1 MGEVETMLF
10 LLSPVPDCLD
20 SQLALTVGV
29 GWVLVTPIPAANSG
43 VVQCS
48 ATTAL
53 ENRALERGFVGKQPK
68 TTFTLSCF
76 CSKATYLYHR
86 NLYSAIKLLISVC
99 VWINHFID
107 RLPVSESDL

>member
-29 GWVLVTPIPAANSG
+29 GWVLVTPIPAAHSG
-43 VVQCS
+43 VVHCS

-53 ENRALERGFVGKQPK
+53 ENRALGKRIRGK
-68 TTFTLSCF
+68 TTQANFYFELF
-76 CSKATYLYHR
+76 L
-86 NLYSAIKLLISVC
+86 
-99 VWINHFID
+99 
-107 RLPVSESDL
+107 